1 MSYLMRV
8 FGGVSQ
14 LANAVFLF
22 GDQNESIS
30 GRAYREG
37 WVMTARFI
45 DAMVFWEKD
54 HCALSHRQDVKR
66 AHAWAKRYPL

>member
-14 LANAVFLF
+14 LANAAFLG

-30 GRAYREG
+30 GRAHRAG
-37 WVMTARFI
+37 WIMAERAI
-45 DAMVFWEKD
+45 DALVFWERK
-54 HCALSHRQDVKR
+54 HCELSHRQDVRR
-66 AHAWAKRYPL
+66 AHEWAKRYSI